1 MMSQSDSILEESTS
15 FWLMEQLRNKLRE
28 LREEAGYTQQEV
40 AQELDKDQV
49 FVSNCESGR
58 RRMDPVELLAFA
70 DVYNINVQEFYDE
83 MKIEEAQGREY
94 SPGQ

>member
-1 MMSQSDSILEESTS
+1 MSQSDSILEESTS